1 MVQLVAELAPLK
13 KTQLRKR
20 ARENGMR
27 EARVEE
33 LEDDLEKAELME
45 AFRQFI
51 MEKEL
56 LALTHEP
63 AAKVRRLRAV
73 HANPPPIKLVR
84 YCSAGKPKVDES
96 VRFTLWSASV
106 GGTRA
111 EEPKGEVQ
119 RQLASPGRPISQPVG
134 QQSSDTMRSIIK
146 GRRLVAGVPAVRS
159 WASETFLPANT
170 VSIDPFLETNFP
182 VGQRFGSA
190 DKVNTPLSFGRHRE
204 SLQTGSPRTS
214 TWWVRRVPR
223 RCPGRPWRRRKTLY
237 KRRP

>member
-13 KTQLRKR
+13 HTRLRKR
-20 ARENGMR
+20 AMKNGMG

-73 HANPPPIKLVR
+73 HANPPPIKLVQD
-84 YCSAGKPKVDES
+84 CSAGKTKVEEP

-119 RQLASPGRPISQPVG
+119 RQLARPGRPISQPVG
-134 QQSSDTMRSIIK
+134 RQYRDLMRAIVK

-204 SLQTGSPRTS
+204 SLLTGSPRTS
-214 TWWVRRVPR
+214 TWWHRSVPR
-223 RCPGRPWRRRKTLY
+223 RCPRRPWRRWKTLY

>member
-1 MVQLVAELAPLK
+1 MAELAPLK

-20 ARENGMR
+20 AMENGMG

-33 LEDDLEKAELME
+33 LDDDLEKAELME

-56 LALTHEP
+56 L
-63 AAKVRRLRAV
+63 
-73 HANPPPIKLVR
+73 
-84 YCSAGKPKVDES
+84 

-119 RQLASPGRPISQPVG
+119 RQLARPGRPISQSVG
-134 QQSSDTMRSIIK
+134 RQYRDSMLAIIK

-204 SLQTGSPRTS
+204 SR
-214 TWWVRRVPR
+214 
-223 RCPGRPWRRRKTLY
+223 
-237 KRRP
+237 